1 MNISVLFL
9 LLKKKKKGNLVCLI
23 YIYSS
28 SVGLGP
34 VISSPGDV
42 WQLLRCLG
50 MFLIIATSGGGSPQ
64 LLQ

>member
-9 LLKKKKKGNLVCLI
+9 LLEKKKGNLVCLI

-34 VISSPGDV
+34 MISSPGDV
-42 WQLLRCLG
+42 WQHLRCLG
-50 MFLIIATSGGGSPQ
+50 MFLIIVTSGGGSPQ